1 MLKFQ
6 VPPDR
11 IFMTILEYALTLTI
25 DEIRTVIST
34 AKETEEVNQMFENLL
49 PLAVRVFS
57 AETAL
62 NTLKRMHA
70 CHKRPGLYSM
80 NDYHFFLLYDTLQH
94 FCEIHN
100 DMVKLA
106 DTDREKDKASK
117 LGGYRIERIEF
128 DDIIG
133 IYFFDTDFLIDSNA
147 ILDLGLDR
155 RKALGINDEAFG
167 ISQGL
172 APHPEEL
179 KIKVLKNEKAVLTV
193 RSDYFGASSRV
204 YPDLEL
210 EEREVNG

>member
-1 MLKFQ
+1 MLKLQ

-11 IFMTILEYALTLTI
+11 IFMSILEYALTLII

-34 AKETEEVNQMFENLL
+34 AKKAGDVHQMFENLM
-49 PLAVRVFS
+49 PLAGKVFS

-80 NDYHFFLLYDTLQH
+80 NDYHFLLLYDTLQH

-100 DMVKLA
+100 DMVRLA

-117 LGGYRIERIEF
+117 IGAYHIERIEF
-128 DDIIG
+128 DDVVG
-133 IYFFDTDFLIDSNA
+133 IYFFDTDFLLDSDT
-147 ILDLGLDR
+147 ILELGLDR

-179 KIKVLKNEKAVLTV
+179 KIKVLKNEKAVLTI

-204 YPDLEL
+204 YPDLEGA
-210 EEREVNG
+210 EREK